1 MKLLTVSIA
10 AYNVEKYLEKC
21 LNSLN
26 DDRFKDDIEVL
37 IIDDGSKDNTKK
49 IAEEFQRK
57 SPDTFHYMVDC
68 KINPNAVRTKK
79 ISFL

>member
-1 MKLLTVSIA
+1 MESSKLKLLTVSIA

-49 IAEEFQRK
+49 LLKNFRG
-57 SPDTFHYMVDC
+57 
-68 KINPNAVRTKK
+68 N
-79 ISFL
+79 L